1 MLLRSTAVVGMMTLL
16 SRILGLLRDILLA
29 KYFGASGGTDAF
41 FVAFKIPN
49 FMRRLF
55 AEGSFSQAFVPV
67 FSEYKET
74 RSREDMVDLVNH
86 VAGTLGVL
94 LLILSCIGMLAAPL
108 MVMLFAPGFYDD
120 PLRFQLTSDML
131 AITFPYIFFIALT
144 AFAGGILNSYHLFAV
159 PAITPV
165 LLNLCMIAGAVFAAD
180 LFDTPIMALAW
191 AVALAGLLQLLFQ
204 LPYLWKLGLL
214 PRPKLKRHHEGVT
227 KIMKLM
233 LPSIV
238 GSSVA
243 QINLLL
249 DTIIASFLIAGSV
262 SWLYY
267 SDRLVEFPLG
277 VFGIALA
284 TVILPNLSKHHALK
298 SAEEF
303 RRTLDW
309 ALRLVTLF
317 AIPASIGLLMLA
329 GPMLSA
335 LFGYGEFDA
344 QDIRMSSL
352 SLMALC
358 LGLPAFIYI
367 KVLAPGFFARQ
378 DTTTPVRIGIIA
390 MVLNMGFNLLYVL
403 PMLYLGIPGPHAGL
417 TLATTTSAYINAIML
432 YRGLRKQA
440 VYTPGTGWKPLMLQT
455 LTANIAM
462 AVFLFSATPAMSSWH
477 EAVLHQRLLWLFGLI
492 AAACAVFLSV
502 LFLTGFR
509 PRQLRH

>member
-1 MLLRSTAVVGMMTLL
+1 MLLKSTAVVGMMTLL

-74 RSREDMVDLVNH
+74 RTREDMVDLLNH
-86 VAGTLGVL
+86 VAGTLGVI

-144 AFAGGILNSYHLFAV
+144 AFAGGILNSYNLFAI

-165 LLNLCMIAGAVFAAD
+165 LLNVCMIAGAVFAAD

-214 PRPKLKRHHEGVT
+214 PRPRLKRHHEGVT

-233 LPSIV
+233 LPSII

-243 QINLLL
+243 QINLLF

-329 GPMLSA
+329 APMLSA

-344 QDIRMSSL
+344 QDIHMSSL
-352 SLMALC
+352 SLMAMC

-367 KVLAPGFFARQ
+367 KVLAPGYYARQ
-378 DTTTPVRIGIIA
+378 DTRTPVRIGIIA
-390 MVLNMGFNLLYVL
+390 MVANMGFNLLYVL
-403 PMLYLGIPGPHAGL
+403 PMVWLNIPGPHAGL
-417 TLATTTSAYINAIML
+417 ALATTTSAYLNAIML

-440 VYTPGTGWKPLMLQT
+440 VYAPGSGWKPLLLQT
-455 LTANIAM
+455 ASANIAM
-462 AVFLFSATPAMSSWH
+462 ALFLYVATPVLSSWH
-477 EAVLHQRLLWLFGLI
+477 HAVLMDRLIWLFGLI
-492 AAACAVFLSV
+492 AAACIVYLGV
-502 LFLTGFR
+502 LLLTGFR

>member
-74 RSREDMVDLVNH
+74 RSRDDMVDLVNH
-86 VAGTLGVL
+86 VAGTLGVI

-144 AFAGGILNSYHLFAV
+144 AFAGGILNSYQVFAV

-214 PRPKLKRHHEGVT
+214 PRPRLKRHHEGVT

-233 LPSIV
+233 LPS
-238 GSSVA
+238 
-243 QINLLL
+243 
-249 DTIIASFLIAGSV
+249 
-262 SWLYY
+262 
-267 SDRLVEFPLG
+267 
-277 VFGIALA
+277 
-284 TVILPNLSKHHALK
+284 
-298 SAEEF
+298 
-303 RRTLDW
+303 
-309 ALRLVTLF
+309 
-317 AIPASIGLLMLA
+317 
-329 GPMLSA
+329 
-335 LFGYGEFDA
+335 
-344 QDIRMSSL
+344 
-352 SLMALC
+352 
-358 LGLPAFIYI
+358 
-367 KVLAPGFFARQ
+367 
-378 DTTTPVRIGIIA
+378 
-390 MVLNMGFNLLYVL
+390 
-403 PMLYLGIPGPHAGL
+403 
-417 TLATTTSAYINAIML
+417 
-432 YRGLRKQA
+432 
-440 VYTPGTGWKPLMLQT
+440 
-455 LTANIAM
+455 
-462 AVFLFSATPAMSSWH
+462 
-477 EAVLHQRLLWLFGLI
+477 
-492 AAACAVFLSV
+492 
-502 LFLTGFR
+502 
-509 PRQLRH
+509 

>member
-1 MLLRSTAVVGMMTLL
+1 MLLRSTAVVGMMTLV

-29 KYFGASGGTDAF
+29 KYFGASGNTDAF

-49 FMRRLF
+49 FLRRLF

-74 RSREDMVDLVNH
+74 RPREDMVDLINH
-86 VAGTLGVL
+86 VAGTLGT
-94 LLILSCIGMLAAPL
+94 ILFIISCIGMLAAPL
-108 MVMLFAPGFYDD
+108 LVILFAPGFYDD
-120 PLRFQLTSDML
+120 PERFELTRDML

-144 AFAGGILNSYHLFAV
+144 AFASGILNSYNQFAV
-159 PAITPV
+159 PALTPV
-165 LLNLCMIAGAVFAAD
+165 LLNLCMIVAAIFAAD
-180 LFDTPIMALAW
+180 FFDTPIMALAW

-204 LPYLWKLGLL
+204 LPYLAKLGLL
-214 PRPKLKRHHEGVT
+214 PRPRFKRHHEGVT

-233 LPSIV
+233 LPSII

-284 TVILPNLSKHHALK
+284 TVILPKLSQQHAQK
-298 SAEEF
+298 STEEF
-303 RRTLDW
+303 RKTLDW
-309 ALRLVTLF
+309 ALRLVTLM

-329 GPMLSA
+329 TPMLSA

-344 QDIRMSSL
+344 QDIEMSSL

-367 KVLAPGFFARQ
+367 KILAPGFYARQ
-378 DTTTPVRIGIIA
+378 DTTTPMRIGIIA
-390 MVLNMGFNLLYVL
+390 LVANMGFNLLYVL
-403 PMLYLGIPGPHAGL
+403 PMLWLDIPGPHAGL
-417 TLATTTSAYINAIML
+417 SLATSTSAYLNAIML
-432 YRGLRKQA
+432 YRGLRKQQ
-440 VYTPGTGWKPLMLQT
+440 VYVAESGWQRLLLQVT
-455 LTANIAM
+455 LANATMI
-462 AVFLFSATPAMSSWH
+462 VFLFLLTPARDFWYNGQIL
-477 EAVLHQRLLWLFGLI
+477 ERLLWLFGLI
-492 AAACAVFLSV
+492 LGAAAIYV
-502 LFLTGFR
+502 LVLLLAGFR

>member
-1 MLLRSTAVVGMMTLL
+1 MLLKSTAIVGMMTML

-67 FSEYKET
+67 LSEYKEKRT
-74 RSREDMVDLVNH
+74 REELVDLINH
-86 VAGTLGVL
+86 VAGTLGA
-94 LLILSCIGMLAAPL
+94 ILFVVTALGMLAAPL
-108 MVMLFAPGFYDD
+108 MVMLFAPGFHDD
-120 PLRFQLTSDML
+120 PQRFQLTSDML

-144 AFAGGILNSYHLFAV
+144 AFAGGILNSYHQFAI
-159 PAITPV
+159 PAVTPV
-165 LLNLCMIAGAVFAAD
+165 LLNLCMIGGAVFSAD
-180 LFDTPIMALAW
+180 LFDTPVMALAW
-191 AVALAGLLQLLFQ
+191 AVALAGLLQMLFQ

-214 PRPKLKRHHEGVT
+214 PRPRIRRRHEGVS
-227 KIMKLM
+227 KILKLM
-233 LPSIV
+233 LPSIL

-243 QINLLL
+243 QINLLF

-284 TVILPNLSKHHALK
+284 TVILPNLSSHHARQ
-298 SAEEF
+298 SAEDF
-303 RRTLDW
+303 RHTLDW

-329 GPMLSA
+329 APMLSA

-344 QDIRMSSL
+344 QDIHMSSL
-352 SLMALC
+352 SLMAMC

-367 KVLAPGFFARQ
+367 KVLAPGYYARQ
-378 DTTTPVRIGIIA
+378 DTSTPVRIGIIA
-390 MVLNMGFNLLYVL
+390 LVTNMGFNLLYVL
-403 PMLYLGIPGPHAGL
+403 PMLWLNIPGPHAGL
-417 TLATTTSAYINAIML
+417 ALATTTSAYMNAVML
-432 YRGLRKQA
+432 YRGLRKQG
-440 VYTPGTGWKPLMLQT
+440 VYAPGTGWKPLLIQT
-455 LTANIAM
+455 GLANVALIG
-462 AVFLFSATPAMSSWH
+462 FLFAATPAMESWH
-477 EAVLHQRLLWLFGLI
+477 NWQLTERLVWLFGLI
-492 AAACAVFLSV
+492 ATACVVYVGVLLLS
-502 LFLTGFR
+502 GFR